1 MKPSST
7 LALHINATAIIT
19 AYQATAADIKTHF
32 AGLVESERLL
42 NLALGH
48 DDPYGTGAIRIVPS
62 RYQDG
67 ADFTR
72 PEQAIKR
79 LRHNVWDRIVELLEL
94 RKWLSVAKW
103 DELNRLIDSDEMPE
117 ITHDS
122 VGQFVAGLV
131 DQRGDLLKDAV
142 QETSEFLRP
151 APRASVK
158 TFKCNSEMEVPPKVI
173 LTSMVGG
180 FHCIRGGLN
189 YHREQQVLAMERVFA
204 MLDGKGE
211 ISKSHYSEIGEA
223 LKKGPIGETPHF
235 RFRACAN
242 GNLHLWF
249 TRLDLLKRFNQ
260 LAGGK
265 RLRPEKRRDVA
276 RSDAMEVSDG

>member
-1 MKPSST
+1 MSTST
-7 LALHINATAIIT
+7 LALHVNATAIIT
-19 AYQATAADIKTHF
+19 AYQATCADIRTHF
-32 AGLVESERLL
+32 AGLVEAEKLL
-42 NLALGH
+42 NLAMGH
-48 DDPYGTGAIRIVPS
+48 DDPYGTSAIRIVPS

-72 PEQAIKR
+72 PEDAIKR

-103 DELNRLIDSDEMPE
+103 DELNRLIDRDEMPE
-117 ITHDS
+117 ITDES

-142 QETSEFLRP
+142 QETFEFLRP
-151 APRASVK
+151 APRVGVK
-158 TFKCNSEMEVPPKVI
+158 TYKSNSEMEVPARVV
-173 LTSMVGG
+173 LRRMVGG
-180 FHCIRGGLN
+180 YHRIGLGLD
-189 YHREQQVLAMERVFA
+189 YDREQQVLAMERVFA

-211 ISKSHYSEIGEA
+211 VSKSHYSEIGEA
-223 LKKGPIGETPHF
+223 LKKSPTGETTHF

-249 TRLDLLKRFNQ
+249 TRTDLLKRFNQ
-260 LAGGK
+260 IAGGM

-276 RSDAMEVSDG
+276 RADSMEIA

>member
-1 MKPSST
+1 MSST
-7 LALHINATAIIT
+7 LALHVNATAIIT
-19 AYQATAADIKTHF
+19 QYLATCADIKTHF
-32 AGLVESERLL
+32 AGLVESERRL

-48 DDPYGTGAIRIVPS
+48 DDPYGTHAIRIVPS

-94 RKWLSVAKW
+94 RKWLSVGKW
-103 DELNRLIDSDEMPE
+103 DELNRLIDRDEMPE
-117 ITHDS
+117 ITHES

-142 QETSEFLRP
+142 QETFEFLRP

-173 LTSMVGG
+173 LTRVVYG
-180 FHCIRGGLN
+180 FLSSGGLN
-189 YHREQQVLAMERVFA
+189 YDREQHILAMERVFA

-211 ISKSHYSEIGEA
+211 ISKSHYSEIGLA
-223 LKKGPIGETPHF
+223 LRSGPTGETPHF

-249 TRLDLLKRFNQ
+249 KRLDLLKRFNEI
-260 LAGGK
+260 AGGK
-265 RLRPEKRRDVA
+265 RLRPEKRHNVA
-276 RSDAMEVSDG
+276 RADSMEVA